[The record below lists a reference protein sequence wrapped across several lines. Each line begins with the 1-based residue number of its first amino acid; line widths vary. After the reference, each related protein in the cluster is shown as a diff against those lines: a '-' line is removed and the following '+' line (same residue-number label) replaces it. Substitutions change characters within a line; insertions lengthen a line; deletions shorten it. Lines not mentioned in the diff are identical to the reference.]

1 MMTLGYMLLNN
12 KNEFVKISFS
22 STGKMLKK
30 KINVLPTLSNILFY
44 EIS

>member
-30 KINVLPTLSNILFY
+30 KKLMFSQL
-44 EIS
+44 

>member
-30 KINVLPTLSNILFY
+30 KLMFSQLLSNILFY